1 MAYSCGRAVLNVS
14 MPTAVLL
21 ARRMNHQEHIAK
33 MEKDVKLQ
41 GLLHEEV
48 SCANHALSAT
58 ACLAFVDTI
67 IRSYMHCTIL
77 QTFVH
82 GYPLQR
88 QRSSA
93 PFVTYITFGAP
104 QIDDAEMI
112 RDARATIG
120 SLLTS
125 YHDDLLHVGR

>member
-1 MAYSCGRAVLNVS
+1 
-14 MPTAVLL
+14 
-21 ARRMNHQEHIAK
+21 MNHQEHIAK

-48 SCANHALSAT
+48 RSAHRALSAT

-67 IRSYMHCTIL
+67 IRSYIHCTIL
-77 QTFVH
+77 QAFVH

-93 PFVTYITFGAP
+93 PFVTNITFGAP

-125 YHDDLLHVGR
+125 YHDDLLHVGRQPAASSRESLGALQGLRARA